1 MSRVGN
7 LAGLLRAA
15 RRADSLG
22 RATARDLTPPDPGA
36 YGAYGHNT
44 WVVPPARVTLP
55 ERVFLGDDVRIL
67 EHTFISVVAAV
78 PGVTPTFR
86 MGDRSLISRFVHIA
100 CVGEITIGDDVMV
113 ADRVFIGD
121 TYHGYEDPTR
131 PVNEQP
137 MAAPKPV
144 RIGDGAFIGIG
155 SVILMG
161 VTVGEHAFVAANA
174 VVLDDV
180 PPFTLVVGNPARP
193 ARRWDEEHGEWVP
206 VTGST

>member
-1 MSRVGN
+1 MSRLGN
-7 LAGLLRAA
+7 LVRLLRSA
-15 RRADSLG
+15 RAADSLG
-22 RATARDLTPPDPGA
+22 RATARDLTPPDPSA
-36 YGAYGHNT
+36 YGAYGRNT
-44 WVVPPARVTLP
+44 WVVPPARVTMP

-67 EHTFISVVAAV
+67 EHTFISVVDAV
-78 PGVTPTFR
+78 PGITPTFR
-86 MGDRSLISRFVHIA
+86 MGDRSLISRFVHVA
-100 CVGEITIGDDVMV
+100 CVGEVTIGDDVMV

-144 RIGDGAFIGIG
+144 TICDGAFIGIG

-180 PPFTLVVGNPARP
+180 APFTLVVGNPARP
-193 ARRWDEEHGEWVP
+193 VRRWDASAEAWVP
-206 VTGST
+206 VSDG